1 MTESND
7 TNKTVVDDAPR
18 VRLPVAA
25 SPHLRDR
32 PSDRSIMR
40 DVVLALLPA
49 VAGSIYI
56 FGTRVIPYYLV
67 AVVMTIVC
75 DWLWQ
80 RAKDKPYRFDYSPL
94 VTGLLLAM
102 SLPGNVPLWF
112 AAAGA
117 VLAIVVAKECFG
129 GIGKNIFNPAI
140 FGRGVLR
147 IVFVAQMT
155 RNIWP
160 RAEVP
165 YQVTADVVTGATPLE
180 LIKGGMDLDGGQLLA
195 SFLGVTGGK
204 IGETSA
210 LLLLIG
216 AAYLLCRRVIRF
228 RIPVAMLGM
237 IAVMAFLFGGQGF
250 AGGSLGVVLGHLLG
264 GASIL
269 GAFYMATDY
278 SSSPSAASAQWL
290 YGAGCGLVTMLF
302 RLFGEYPEG
311 FTFALLIMNLTV
323 PLFDRYMLP
332 RVIGTE
338 VDAEEE
344 KAKAAV

>member
-1 MTESND
+1 MTENND
-7 TNKTVVDDAPR
+7 KTVVEDA
-18 VRLPVAA
+18 RLRIPVAA
-25 SPHLRDR
+25 SPHLRDK
-32 PSDRSIMR
+32 PSDVSIMR

-49 VAGSIYI
+49 IAGSIYI
-56 FGTRVIPYYLV
+56 FGTRVIPYYLISV
-67 AVVMTIVC
+67 GMSILC

-80 RAKDKPYRFDYSPL
+80 RAKDRHYRFDYSPL

-117 VLAIVVAKECFG
+117 VLAIIIAKECFG
-129 GIGKNIFNPAI
+129 GIGRNIFNPAI

-147 IVFVAQMT
+147 IIFVAQMT

-180 LIKGGMDLDGGQLLA
+180 LLKSGMDLDSGQLLA

-210 LLLLIG
+210 LLLLVG

-228 RIPVAMLGM
+228 RIPVAMLGV
-237 IAVMAFLFGGQGF
+237 IAIMAFLFGGRGF
-250 AGGSLGVVLGHLLG
+250 AGGSLGVVAGHLLG

-278 SSSPSAASAQWL
+278 STSPSAPRAQWL
-290 YGAGCGLVTMLF
+290 YGAGVGLVTMLF
-302 RLFGEYPEG
+302 RFYGDYPEG

-323 PLFDRYMLP
+323 PLFDRYVLP
-332 RVIGTE
+332 RVVGTE
-338 VDAEEE
+338 VKAEQEKE
-344 KAKAAV
+344 KAAR

>member
-1 MTESND
+1 MTENND
-7 TNKTVVDDAPR
+7 KTVVDDTPR

-25 SPHLRDR
+25 SPHLRNKQ
-32 PSDRSIMR
+32 SDASIMW

-49 VAGSIYI
+49 IAGSIYI

-67 AVVMTIVC
+67 AVAMSMLC

-80 RAKDKPYRFDYSPL
+80 RAREEPYRFDYSPL

-102 SLPGNVPLWF
+102 SLPGTAPLWF

-117 VLAIVVAKECFG
+117 VLAIIVAKECFG
-129 GIGKNIFNPAI
+129 GIGKNLFNPAI

-180 LIKGGMDLDGGQLLA
+180 LIKNGMDLDGGQLLA
-195 SFLGVTGGK
+195 TFLGTTGGK

-210 LLLLIG
+210 LLLLLG

-228 RIPVAMLGM
+228 RILVAMLGT
-237 IAVMAFLFGGQGF
+237 IAIVAFLFGGRGF
-250 AGGSLGVVLGHLLG
+250 AGGSWGVVAGHLLG

-278 SSSPSAASAQWL
+278 STSPSGPLAQWI

-302 RLFGEYPEG
+302 RFYSDYPEG
-311 FTFALLIMNLTV
+311 FTFALLVMNLTV
-323 PLFDRYMLP
+323 PLFDRFMLP
-332 RVIGTE
+332 RVIGTKVE
-338 VDAEEE
+338 ADTE
-344 KAKAAV
+344 KEKTAR